1 MEDVKHDK
9 YYEIYHIKQ
18 TNKKTRK
25 YQFEKTLDDASPLVF
40 FNFWA
45 QNFLQKAKTLF
56 RNWK

>member
-1 MEDVKHDK
+1 MYVELVHNMEDVKHDK

-40 FNFWA
+40 FNF
-45 QNFLQKAKTLF
+45 
-56 RNWK
+56 